1 MANESNTDLEI
12 KGSDSERAVSAN
24 SSPYEEFGTTV
35 KRWRSNKYRSALSFW
50 EQAGLSISYGA
61 YAAIER
67 GDDLPSPAL
76 VKEIAEK
83 LSVGVEEAMLLW
95 AKVQMHAPELRA
107 LFASRATFLA
117 AQDAKRQKASILE
130 EIDSNNIPPSGF
142 DNTWVF
148 QADALPVL
156 EQKEWLMDLLI
167 LMATAFPGEVLFSA
181 LGLSSGDQIE
191 KFIEEHMRLWVD
203 QGYIIASA
211 TGIRLSMPY
220 IHLPK
225 QDKWQEVRMGIIR
238 RTLEALLPQM
248 TVDNM
253 KQRLVQRSVF
263 HKRMSEAQRDHWVR
277 RLAELEMELQLMSD
291 DEAGALQKPYAYV
304 VLFGEAAFE
313 GRVNLPDSP

>member
-1 MANESNTDLEI
+1 MSNDSSTQLDLDKKENGQ
-12 KGSDSERAVSAN
+12 KPSAN
-24 SSPYEEFGTTV
+24 GAAFEEFGAMV
-35 KRWRSNKYRSALSFW
+35 KRWRSNKFRSALSFW

-61 YAAIER
+61 YAAVER

-95 AKVQMHAPELRA
+95 AKVQMDTPELRA

-117 AQDAKRQKASILE
+117 AQDAKRYRANRLE

-156 EQKEWLMDLLI
+156 ESKPWLMDLLI
-167 LMATAFPGEVLFSA
+167 LMATAYPGEVLYSS
-181 LGLSSGDQIE
+181 LGLELGDQIE
-191 KFIEEHMRLWVD
+191 AFIAEHMNLWVE
-203 QGYIIASA
+203 QGYIIRSA
-211 TGIRLSMPY
+211 TGIRLAMPY

-225 QDKWQEVRMGIIR
+225 QDKWQAVRMGIIK
-238 RTLEALLPQM
+238 RTIDALLPQM
-248 TVDNM
+248 TVESM

-277 RLAELEMELQLMSD
+277 RLAELEMELQLMN
-291 DEAGALQKPYAYV
+291 DEEVGPLQKPYAYV
-304 VLFGEAAFE
+304 VLFGEAGFDQ
-313 GRVNLPDSP
+313 RVNLPKSQ